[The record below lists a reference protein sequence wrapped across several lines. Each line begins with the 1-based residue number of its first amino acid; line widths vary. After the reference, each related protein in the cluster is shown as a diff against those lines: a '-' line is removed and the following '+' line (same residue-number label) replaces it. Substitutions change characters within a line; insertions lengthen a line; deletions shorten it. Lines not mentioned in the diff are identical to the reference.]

1 MENIS
6 MEDLV
11 RRFLDDTATPAERDR
26 LYILLASGS
35 ADQVMGEELYR
46 EARYRIEN
54 PQATSGPG
62 GNVSPWE
69 ARQSATARERVWD
82 RMKAGRTLTE
92 EVIDGF
98 PEKNSAGERDQ
109 VYRTLAGGDP
119 DEIRTGGEEV
129 IGASFYREVMSTLDN
144 PPIQPLAPHEA
155 RRAAKRRDRVWKNI
169 MEPQPLPINRA
180 QGLLIAAAVAGF
192 MLLATGLLN
201 LWPSA
206 SGPAPVLRQC
216 DAGAEVYQDKQ
227 FLRLPDHSAVTLNNQ
242 SHLCYGPN
250 FTQGYAREVVLE
262 GEAYFDIAHD
272 ETHPFVVHTQ
282 GVTIQVL
289 GTAFNVEAFTGQP
302 SVVVTVARGRVRV
315 SSDQYV
321 HGELTAG
328 QQLIVDTRTH
338 RAMVTTLEPAH
349 ALRWA
354 DDMLVL
360 DSISLDSAARLLEAR
375 FQTHITVAASVKN
388 CDVKA
393 TFQGDQVTLEHVLK
407 TLETLLPQLKH
418 RALKTGALELY
429 GAGCQ

>member
-26 LYILLASGS
+26 VYILLASGT

-54 PQATSGPG
+54 PQATVAPP
-62 GNVSPWE
+62 VPPME
-69 ARQSATARERVWD
+69 ARQAATARARVWD
-82 RMKAGRTLTE
+82 RMKAGRTLTDD
-92 EVIDGF
+92 VVDRF
-98 PEKNSAGERDQ
+98 PENNTAAERDQ
-109 VYRTLAGGDP
+109 VYSILAGGDP
-119 DEIRTGGEEV
+119 DDVRSGDEV
-129 IGASFYREVMSTLDN
+129 IGAAFYREVMATLDN
-144 PPIQPLAPHEA
+144 PPIQLLTPQEA
-155 RRAAKRRDRVWKNI
+155 RRSARRRDRVWKNI
-169 MEPQPLPINRA
+169 MEPQPLPLNRS
-180 QGLLIAAAVAGF
+180 QGLMIAAAVAG
-192 MLLATGLLN
+192 LLLMASWLFN
-201 LWPSA
+201 LWHS
-206 SGPAPVLRQC
+206 SPVYTPVIRTC

-242 SHLCYGPN
+242 TRLCYGPN

-272 ETHPFVVHTQ
+272 ATRPFVIHTQ

-289 GTAFNVEAFTGQP
+289 GTAFNVEAFTGRP

-321 HGELTAG
+321 HGEITAG

-338 RAMVTTLEPAH
+338 RAMVTTIDPAY
-349 ALRWA
+349 AQRWT
-354 DDMLVL
+354 DDMLVFDGITL
-360 DSISLDSAARLLEAR
+360 DSVARLLEAR
-375 FQTHITVAASVKN
+375 FQTRITVAAGVKH

-393 TFQGDQVTLEHVLK
+393 VFQDDQVNLQHILK
-407 TLETLLPQLKH
+407 TLQTLLPQLEQRTRQK
-418 RALKTGALELY
+418 GELELY
-429 GAGCQ
+429 GSGCE